1 VIQWVVSSLLCVTA
15 ALVSIL
21 VFSFY
26 AMQKSKGLGSGQALL
41 IGTAGFVVLINF
53 AFGALSLLPVASPLN
68 VLALPVHLVLVAG
81 MSFRL
86 GYSGFKNG
94 LAYLMHSA
102 IQACKGLP
110 RAWYLVIIVFSG
122 LLVLF
127 AFQGV
132 FTVPG
137 GVDELSYHVPQAVG
151 IIQEGRARSFSALPS
166 WIYYY
171 PQGAASVWAWTM
183 LFTGSDEMF
192 RLVQMGFGLQL
203 LLATGLLARRMGA
216 NAVSV
221 VLSVVTVIAMPIFYV
236 LATTIGADL
245 GYAAAIMSFLV
256 FLAPPRQARSDEGDR
271 ADLFAACLFL
281 AQAVLFKIP
290 VVALVFFM
298 IAGIAFAVGRFDASS
313 RSKFFSKQFLSPLGF
328 GILLTLA
335 FSFHVYALNWIA
347 TGNPMFPLT
356 LRVAGIEI
364 FKGDLQP
371 IEDIVMG
378 HSTFGNVSEMK
389 FFKRWHA
396 VFADWFQPMNQD
408 AFGGAG
414 PIFLLATL
422 FMAVLG
428 LAEKLRRPNAWIIA
442 VAVILVV
449 MVAIPASHLPRYS
462 LAWLCLLSVLAA
474 ITYTDLNRQFASL
487 PYLVIFVVIASLS
500 PQVKQWN
507 NTFTWTKQM
516 SSPEAWYS
524 NRGRA
529 ILEKLDL
536 DRQLAPTGN
545 MLAEI
550 RNNVMSHDILAY
562 SVRSHA
568 ALMWNRDYSNK
579 VKFVEVMSNLKMEP
593 MLVNRKELDLWVASV
608 RATNPDWV
616 LVYTVSGLA
625 TGLRNTGDSFS
636 YEEFYADPIRGD
648 SPNDRWNMTLLRK
661 IQAKK

>member
-1 VIQWVVSSLLCVTA
+1 MVSYLLCVTT

-21 VFSFY
+21 VFSLY
-26 AMQKSKGLGSGQALL
+26 AVQKSKGVGSGHALL
-41 IGTAGFVVLINF
+41 IGTAGFVVFINLV
-53 AFGALSLLPVASPLN
+53 FGALSLLPVASPLN
-68 VLALPVHLVLVAG
+68 VLALPVHLVLIG
-81 MSFRL
+81 GLSFRL

-94 LAYLMHSA
+94 LDHLMRSA
-102 IQACKGLP
+102 KHVFTGLP
-110 RAWYLVIIVFSG
+110 RVWYLVIIVFTG
-122 LLVLF
+122 LLASF

-151 IIQEGRARSFSALPS
+151 IIQEGRARSFAALPT

-183 LFTGSDEMF
+183 LFTGSDELF

-216 NAVSV
+216 NAVGV

-236 LATTIGADL
+236 LTTTVGSDL
-245 GYAAAIMSFLV
+245 GYAAAIMSFLA
-256 FLAPPRQARSDEGDR
+256 FLAPPRQTRSVEGDR

-281 AQAVLFKIP
+281 TQAALFKIP
-290 VVALVFFM
+290 VVALVFFL
-298 IAGIAFAVGRFDASS
+298 IAGIAFAVGRFERSS
-313 RSKFFSKQFLSPLGF
+313 RSKFFIQQFMSPLGL
-328 GILLTLA
+328 GILIVLA

-356 LRVAGIEI
+356 LRVAGVEV

-449 MVAIPASHLPRYS
+449 VLAIPASHLPRYS
-462 LAWLCLLSVLAA
+462 LAWLCLLSVLAS

-487 PYLVIFVVIASLS
+487 PYLVVFVVIASLS
-500 PQVKQWN
+500 PQIKQVN
-507 NTFTWTKQM
+507 NTFAWTKQM
-516 SSPEAWYS
+516 SLPEAWSS

-529 ILEKLDL
+529 ILEKIDL
-536 DRQLAPTGN
+536 DRTLAPTGN

-550 RNNVMSHDILAY
+550 RNNVMARDVLAY

-579 VKFVEVMSNLKMEP
+579 VKFLEVMSNLKMEP
-593 MLVNRKELDLWVASV
+593 MFVNQKELDLWVANV

-625 TGLRNTGDSFS
+625 TGLKNTGDSFS
-636 YEEFYADPIRGD
+636 YEEAYSDPIRGD
-648 SPNDRWNMTLLRK
+648 SQNDRWNMTLLRK
-661 IQAKK
+661 VRKKQ